1 MSVRRNVLSWSLIVL
16 VLGLVGVAAYYV
28 LAPQLRPHVTVH
40 LGDGVFLAQ
49 VAKTPETRE
58 KGLSGTPALRAE
70 EAMLFIYNS
79 DDKWPIWM
87 KDMNYPIDII
97 WLDKD
102 KKVVYI
108 VKNAPPESYPYENF
122 TPKQDARY
130 VVEVAAGT
138 VSSKSVA
145 IGSIAVFDE
154 NNIEGWNL

>member
-1 MSVRRNVLSWSLIVL
+1 M
-16 VLGLVGVAAYYV
+16 
-28 LAPQLRPHVTVH
+28 APQLRPHVTIRI
-40 LGDGVFLAQ
+40 GDGVFLTQ
-49 VAKTPETRE
+49 VAKTQDTRE
-58 KGLSGTPALRAE
+58 KGLSGTSSLRAE
-70 EAMLFIYNS
+70 EGMLFIYDS

-108 VKNAPPESYPYENF
+108 VKNAPPESYPYDTF

-130 VVEVAAGT
+130 VLEVVAGT
-138 VSSKSVA
+138 VGGKSISIGSVA
-145 IGSIAVFDE
+145 AFDE